1 MMRQSWCEQ
10 HPVLLGLGIV
20 LGTAAVAA
28 FWPVVL
34 ATVVLGGVGYGL
46 YRVAAAAEAEGQ
58 LRRVQRK
65 ELLARAD
72 YEHWLLG
79 NGHPAG
85 VHGRYPPVVF

>member
-10 HPVLLGLGIV
+10 HPVLLGLGVV

-34 ATVVLGGVGYGL
+34 ATVVGYGL
-46 YRVAAAAEAEGQ
+46 FRVAAAAEAGGQ

-79 NGHPAG
+79 NGYPAG
-85 VHGRYPPVVF
+85 VHGRFPPAVF